1 MRANF
6 ELLRAHENRSFRAF
20 ERRAA
25 RFDFHW
31 HYHPEYELTLIVD
44 SAGQRLVG
52 DNVADYGTGDFVLLG
67 PNLPHAWTSQG
78 RPGGRARHRA
88 LVVQFSDAGLP
99 RSLFSVTEFAKI
111 RDLLGRCQRGV
122 QFSRAVARRMEPRLR
137 QLTTLRGLQG
147 WLALVEIL
155 HDLADHAGRELA
167 SLSFTPALPERQNLQ
182 VQRALGY
189 IEKHYEQ
196 EISLAQL
203 ARAAGVSAPT
213 VVRLFRK
220 VVGRTFVKHLTELRI
235 GAASRQLID
244 TNKGIAEVAYASG
257 FNNLANFNRKFR
269 RSKGMT
275 PSEFRLRFS
284 P

>member
-1 MRANF
+1 MQANF

-20 ERRAA
+20 ERRDV

-44 SAGQRLVG
+44 GAGQRLVG
-52 DNVADYGTGDFVLLG
+52 DNVSNYRAGDFVLLG
-67 PNLPHAWTSQG
+67 PNLPHTWTSQG
-78 RPGGRARHRA
+78 RPSRGSEHRA
-88 LVVQFSDAGLP
+88 LVVQFSEAGLP
-99 RSLFSVTEFAKI
+99 KSLFTVTEFAKI

-122 QFSRAVARRMEPRLR
+122 QFSRAVAKQMELRLT

-147 WLALVEIL
+147 WLALVETL
-155 HDLADHAGRELA
+155 HDLAEYRGREVA
-167 SLSFTPALPERQNLQ
+167 SLHFTPALPERQHHQ

-189 IEKHYEQ
+189 IEKHYDQ
-196 EISLAQL
+196 AISLTDVAK
-203 ARAAGVSAPT
+203 AAGVSAAT

-220 VVGRTFVKHLTELRI
+220 VVGRTFVKHLTERRI
-235 GAASRQLID
+235 GGAARQLID
-244 TNKGIAEVAYASG
+244 TNKGIAEVAFASG

-275 PSEFRLRFS
+275 PSEFRSRFS

>member
-20 ERRAA
+20 ERRDT

-44 SAGQRLVG
+44 SAGQRLIG
-52 DNVADYGTGDFVLLG
+52 DNVASYGSGDFVLLG
-67 PNLPHAWTSQG
+67 PNLPHAWTSQ
-78 RPGGRARHRA
+78 RHPARGAEHRA

-99 RSLFSVTEFAKI
+99 RSLFEVAEFARI
-111 RDLLGRCQRGV
+111 RELLGRCQRGV
-122 QFSRAVARRMEPRLR
+122 QFSRRVAQRMESRLR
-137 QLTTLRGLQG
+137 RLTTLHGLPA

-155 HDLADHAGRELA
+155 HDLADYAGRELA
-167 SLSFTPALPERQNLQ
+167 SLRFAAALPERQQLQ
-182 VQRALGY
+182 VQRALGF
-189 IEKHYEQ
+189 IEKHYDQ
-196 EISLAQL
+196 DISLPQVAK
-203 ARAAGVSAPT
+203 AAGVSAPT

-235 GAASRQLID
+235 GGAARQLID

-275 PSEFRLRFS
+275 PSEFRSRFS

>member
-20 ERRAA
+20 ERRDH

-31 HYHPEYELTLIVD
+31 HYHPEYELTLILD
-44 SAGQRLVG
+44 STGQRLVG
-52 DNVADYGTGDFVLLG
+52 DNVASYRSGDFVLLG

-78 RPGGRARHRA
+78 SAEGAQHRA
-88 LVVQFSDAGLP
+88 LVVQFSEAGVP
-99 RSLFSVTEFAKI
+99 KSLLNVTEFAKV

-122 QFSRAVARRMEPRLR
+122 QFSRSVAQRLEPRLR
-137 QLTTLRGLQG
+137 KLTTLRGMEG
-147 WLALVEIL
+147 WLALVETL
-155 HDLADHAGRELA
+155 HVLADYSGRELA
-167 SLSFTPALPERQNLQ
+167 SLHFASALPERQHLQ
-182 VQRALGY
+182 VQRALAF
-189 IEKHYEQ
+189 IEKHYDQ
-196 EISLAQL
+196 EISLQQVAQ
-203 ARAAGVSAPT
+203 AAGVSAPS

-235 GAASRQLID
+235 GAAARQLID

-269 RSKGMT
+269 ESKAMT
-275 PSEFRLRFS
+275 PSEFRSRYS